1 MLPARFKH
9 NPRPV
14 ACLGEKTWTQTPDLG
29 PLTVELE
36 DLQPD
41 TWSGIQGRASRSCVH
56 AASFETHGFRRF
68 RLSGLEK
75 HLRDLVSRLAALPA
89 TAQVSEEI
97 LGTID
102 ASSVT
107 RFSLQFPGG
116 TLELGK
122 TPLIMGVLNVT
133 PDSFSDGGLF
143 LEEGEALD
151 RALEMVG
158 QGADIIDV
166 GGESTRPGAE
176 AVDVADELRRVV
188 PVIEKLAQR
197 TAVPISIDTY
207 KSRVATEAIE
217 AGAKIVN
224 DISALRFDS
233 DMPSVVADY
242 GVPVILMH
250 ILGTPRD
257 MQQHPAYTDVVSEI
271 IAYLRESLQRAIDA
285 GIAWERT
292 VIDPGIGFG
301 KTVRHNLEIISRL
314 SEFAGLGRPI
324 LIGTS
329 RKSFVGKVLGLEVG
343 ERIFGTASTVAASVL
358 AGAHIVRVH
367 DVAEMKQVARMAS
380 AVRSPELV
388 EPVTANHV
396 EAGKL

>member
-68 RLSGLEK
+68 RLSGLEE

-224 DISALRFDS
+224 DISSCTYSAHRGTCSSILPTPTWFPRS
-233 DMPSVVADY
+233 SLICASPCSAPLTQGLPGSAPSSIQGSA
-242 GVPVILMH
+242 
-250 ILGTPRD
+250 
-257 MQQHPAYTDVVSEI
+257 S
-271 IAYLRESLQRAIDA
+271 
-285 GIAWERT
+285 
-292 VIDPGIGFG
+292 G
-301 KTVRHNLEIISRL
+301 K
-314 SEFAGLGRPI
+314 P
-324 LIGTS
+324 
-329 RKSFVGKVLGLEVG
+329 
-343 ERIFGTASTVAASVL
+343 FGTTW
-358 AGAHIVRVH
+358 R
-367 DVAEMKQVARMAS
+367 
-380 AVRSPELV
+380 
-388 EPVTANHV
+388 
-396 EAGKL
+396 